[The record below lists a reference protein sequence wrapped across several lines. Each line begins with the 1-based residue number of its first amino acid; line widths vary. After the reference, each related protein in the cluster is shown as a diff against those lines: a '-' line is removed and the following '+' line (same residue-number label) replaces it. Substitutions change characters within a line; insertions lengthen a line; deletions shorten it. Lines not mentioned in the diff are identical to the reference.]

1 MKLNQVLSI
10 VNQVEKSKFISCL
23 DRLCS
28 DAAKNNKK
36 LAKTID
42 NIDGQIKNA
51 SGSEITQLFNTV
63 RAFFKSSVKDQI
75 LMSSAQLNLLVNI
88 LSRDGNGVARIS
100 WIESLY
106 EKEWADLSTLSKE
119 LKECI
124 HQGSGESFLE
134 RNRALKIY
142 HACMKEA
149 YFNDEKNNRDAKVTD
164 DERSILNVLSNELH
178 LTTDECAAVEHLVD
192 VIPQNGVLDALNCLR
207 DMGLLFISKKRQ
219 EVFIPDE
226 IVTLLNEIQ
235 GKDLADKYVLR
246 ILRTLTDAELSNA
259 LKAHGRKIR
268 GVSRTDKIQTI
279 IHSGIS
285 AAKLLSDDIHNVE
298 DNQNQRKE
306 RLKQL
311 IQDLE
316 IDTEKLGTTLDERIG
331 LILSSLSG
339 ATEKEFDSLSASG
352 FKQLLKTLEEHFPTM
367 QAVLKEA
374 FELEANELID
384 TEKLRALSI
393 TPHDILYLL
402 SNDEVKEVRDSMGLS
417 KRGNP
422 RFAILESFANATDK
436 LIENYDALARRDI
449 NALKEAGADVIEAD
463 IGVKF
468 EEVTKAIF
476 ELLELNIDE
485 DLRKDLNTTKDK
497 ADIVIS
503 LSDNDIIIGEAKTC
517 KNGDFA
523 KYSTTSRQVKAYVTR
538 AENQGKRVAQV
549 LIIAP
554 SFSDDFIESAEM
566 DTEVNISLLE
576 AHGLKLILDAYKSKR
591 NPSFAPK
598 LLTKGGLLK
607 AELIA
612 KNI

>member
-1 MKLNQVLSI
+1 MKLNQVLSV

-63 RAFFKSSVKDQI
+63 RDFFKISVQEQI

-106 EKEWADLSTLSKE
+106 EKEWAELSKLSKE

-124 HQGSGESFLE
+124 QQNSAEGILE

-149 YFNDEKNNRDAKVTD
+149 YFNDEKNNRDTKVTD
-164 DERSILNVLSNELH
+164 DERSILNVLSNELN

-192 VIPQNGVLDALNCLR
+192 IIPQNGVLDALNSLR
-207 DMGLLFISKKRQ
+207 DIGLLFISKKRQ

-402 SNDEVKEVRDSMGLS
+402 SNDEVREVRDSMGLS
-417 KRGNP
+417 RRGNA

-449 NALKEAGADVIEAD
+449 NALREAGADVTEAD
-463 IGVKF
+463 IGIKF

-612 KNI
+612 KNL